1 MIKRLSI
8 RNLAIIRELDVFFG
22 PQLNMITGETG
33 AGKSVLIGAVS
44 LLLGGRAGHD
54 LVRSGADMAVI
65 EGEFINK
72 DATWVVRRLIKPGGA
87 SRAFVDEEPI
97 KLADL
102 AAKAESWVD
111 LHGQHEHQSI
121 LRVPTH
127 LEFLDAYAGLM
138 QQREVLAN
146 LYRSLIET
154 RLRREQLSSDA
165 ERFRQDKELQ
175 EFQLSEL
182 VEADLKPGEEELL
195 AAELKLL
202 SQAGNLSVVLE
213 EINRHLESNERSIA
227 GELGHLTR
235 QLDPFTDLDADLANM
250 RKRLDAVRV
259 EVGDLGFESK
269 RYQSTVRIDP
279 ERQQEVEERMATLET
294 VKRKYGGTLDQAM
307 LKREELEASVDL
319 AVNSDEELSRLK
331 GEVDRLTIDYS
342 QQCVSLSDARQEA
355 TDTLA
360 REIVST
366 LSALDMP
373 AVKFEVRMS
382 RKTADGGLCVID
394 GDHFKSD
401 ERGCDQVEYYM
412 SANEGEVLRPLA
424 KTASGGEISRT
435 MLGIKSVLAEYDPVG
450 CLIFDEIDSGIS
462 GSTAYRV
469 GSAIEAL
476 SRERQVICISHLPQI
491 ASQGERHFRVSKSQ
505 VDGRTESAI
514 SELSKQERRQ
524 EIARLLSGPEITPAS
539 LEQADLLLQGAQ
551 PLVDAEGS

>member
-8 RNLAIIRELDVFFG
+8 RNLAIIRELEVFFG
-22 PQLNMITGETG
+22 PQLNVITGETG

-65 EGEFINK
+65 EGEFVDK
-72 DATWVVRRLIKPGGA
+72 DAAWVVRRLIKPGGA

-138 QQREVLAN
+138 RQREVLAN
-146 LYRSLIET
+146 LYRSLTET

-165 ERFRQDKELQ
+165 ERLRQDKELQ

-213 EINRHLESNERSIA
+213 EINRQLEGNEASIA
-227 GELGHLTR
+227 GELGQLTR

-279 ERQQEVEERMATLET
+279 ERQQEVEERMAILET
-294 VKRKYGGTLDQAM
+294 VKRKYGGTLDQAL
-307 LKREELEASVDL
+307 LKREELESSVAL
-319 AVNSDEELSRLK
+319 AVDSDEELSRIN
-331 GEVDRLTIDYS
+331 GEVDRLTGDYS
-342 QQCVSLSDARQEA
+342 LQCVSLSDARQVA

-360 REIVST
+360 REIVAT

-382 RKTADGGLCVID
+382 RKTADGGLCVIA

-401 ERGCDQVEYYM
+401 ERGCDQVEFYM

-450 CLIFDEIDSGIS
+450 CLIFDEIDNGIS

-524 EIARLLSGPEITPAS
+524 EIARLLSGPEITDAS